1 MQINNNIITKKKINE
16 IFIFQISLK
25 KKIKIGKL
33 LE

>member
-25 KKIKIGKL
+25 IKIGKL